1 MITGDYPATAR
12 TIARQAG
19 LENHMEV
26 ITGPDLLA
34 MSDEQLA
41 ERIRTV
47 QVFARV
53 VPEQKLRVV
62 QALKANGEV
71 VAMTG
76 DGVNDAPALKAADI
90 GIAMGKRG
98 TDVARESAS
107 LVLLDD
113 DFASIVA
120 AVKMGRRI
128 YDNIKKATAFAFV
141 VHVPIAGLSILP
153 VFIPGWPLLL
163 LPVHIAFLEL
173 VIDPTCTL
181 IFESEPA
188 EKDIMDRPPRKTD
201 EPLFSW
207 KNVSVC
213 LIQGLGVLAV
223 CAGIFI
229 WSRATHGDDAARALS
244 FSTLVAATI
253 AIIISNRSITHGIL
267 DILRTPN
274 RVQWWIVAGAA
285 VFLTASLTF
294 PPARGLFRFAPIHL
308 IDVALSV
315 GTGVFCIGWFEAI
328 KVVRRRFDPLPPVP
342 ATPAST

>member
-1 MITGDYPATAR
+1 
-12 TIARQAG
+12 
-19 LENHMEV
+19 
-26 ITGPDLLA
+26 
-34 MSDEQLA
+34 
-41 ERIRTV
+41 
-47 QVFARV
+47 
-53 VPEQKLRVV
+53 VV

-120 AVKMGRRI
+120 AVRMGRRI
-128 YDNIKKATAFAFV
+128 YDNIKKSTAFTFV

-153 VFIPGWPLLL
+153 VFVPGWPLLL

-173 VIDPTCTL
+173 MIDPTCTL
-181 IFESEPA
+181 IFEAEPA
-188 EKDIMDRPPRKTD
+188 EKDIMDRPPRKPD

-207 KNVSVC
+207 KNVSTSVT
-213 LIQGLGVLAV
+213 QGLGVFAM

-229 WSRATHGDDAARALS
+229 WSRTTHGDDAARALT
-244 FSTLVAATI
+244 FATLVAATI
-253 AIIISNRSITHGIL
+253 AIIISNRSWSRGIV

-274 RVQWWIVAGAA
+274 RVQWWIVGAAA
-285 VFLTASLTF
+285 VFLAIALTF
-294 PPARGLFRFAPIHL
+294 APARGLFRFAPLHL
-308 IDVALSV
+308 IDVVLSV
-315 GTGVFCIGWFEAI
+315 GTGILCIGWFEAI
-328 KVVRRRFDPLPPVP
+328 KYVRRSRKSRASAPPGL
-342 ATPAST
+342 ASK